1 MSSFVDFVKESYIEF
16 KDKVEWPKWADLQSS
31 TLVVSVATVILAIF
45 LFGID
50 TLFSKFI
57 ENALVMLINLFN

>member
-16 KDKVEWPKWADLQSS
+16 KDRVEWPKWTNLQSS

-45 LFGID
+45 LFGVD